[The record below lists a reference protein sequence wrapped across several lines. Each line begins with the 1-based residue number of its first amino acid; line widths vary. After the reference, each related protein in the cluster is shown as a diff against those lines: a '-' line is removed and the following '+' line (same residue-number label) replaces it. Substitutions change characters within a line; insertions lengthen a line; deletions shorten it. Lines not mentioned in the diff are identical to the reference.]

1 MVFDSFSELNWLA
14 VIVAAVAYFAL
25 GAIWY
30 TDALFGKQWRAA
42 TGQEMG
48 EDGRP
53 SAGQMVTNLAGWIIA
68 AIALG
73 LISKSIGADSLG
85 DGVVLGLVAAFGFI
99 GTNRIV
105 ARLYEGRPSTALMM
119 INAPYNL
126 LGYAI
131 MGAILATWT

>member
-1 MVFDSFSELNWLA
+1 MIFDSFNDLNWLA

-30 TDALFGKQWRAA
+30 SDALYGKQWRAA

-48 EDGRP
+48 KDGRP
-53 SAGQMVTNLAGWIIA
+53 SVGAMVMNLVAWFIA
-68 AIALG
+68 ATALG
-73 LISKSIGADSLG
+73 LISKSIGADSFA
-85 DGVVLGLVAAFGFI
+85 DGVILGLVAALGFI

-105 ARLYEGRPSTALMM
+105 ARLYEGRPSTALMK

-126 LGYAI
+126 LGYII

>member
-1 MVFDSFSELNWLA
+1 MIFDSLSDLNWLA

-25 GAIWY
+25 GGIWY
-30 TDALFGKQWRAA
+30 SDALFGKQWRAA

-48 EDGRP
+48 EDGKP
-53 SAGQMVTNLAGWIIA
+53 SAGQIVTNLALWIIA

-73 LISKSIGADSLG
+73 LISMSIGADSLG
-85 DGVVLGLVAAFGFI
+85 EGVVLGLVVSFGFI

-105 ARLYEGRPSTALMM
+105 ARLYEGQPSAALMK
-119 INAPYNL
+119 INAPYHL